1 MFKFLKDN
9 RFDVK
14 EYSPLSLAYV
24 GDSVYDLFIRTK
36 LVLSGDKKVND
47 LHKEAT
53 RFVSAHGQHD
63 TFHLIEDIL
72 SEEELRIFKWGRNT
86 KSSATKNA
94 NVTEYRHATGFETL
108 LGYLYLTGNFERLD
122 GILNTS
128 YERRINENS
137 N

>member
-53 RFVSAHGQHD
+53 RFVSAHG
-63 TFHLIEDIL
+63 
-72 SEEELRIFKWGRNT
+72 
-86 KSSATKNA
+86 
-94 NVTEYRHATGFETL
+94 
-108 LGYLYLTGNFERLD
+108 
-122 GILNTS
+122 
-128 YERRINENS
+128 
-137 N
+137 